1 MEVKKIIWVINAQE
15 NPIKA
20 SQNDNQRLW
29 RSNSLAQELGKK
41 GHISYRWRSSF
52 SHNEKKQLT
61 NGALIETVGNVNQ
74 VYIPTTSYKGHF
86 SLNRILSHYFLGR
99 GFNRVIKRFD
109 LEPPDVI
116 HICNV
121 PLDLL
126 LVVSRFS
133 RKHNIPLIVD
143 VRDLWPEAYANVI
156 PNRLS
161 FMRLLIRR
169 ILVSLSIRYR
179 KIIKNTYALTT
190 ISDAM
195 MDYLAKVY
203 GRKNNENDRVFHIG
217 SSQTKFQNSSHTT
230 LDNENALKINK
241 NDVSNAPLRLVY
253 AGNIGFQTDFN
264 RIITL
269 GHALEKRNVNF
280 EITICGNGP
289 RLAEL
294 KSKTNNSVSINF
306 VGWLNGNELRKELDN
321 ADFGLLFFYPNL
333 DFQLSI
339 PSKVSEYLSSTKA
352 ILSICD
358 GSVRKLIEEHKVG
371 LDCYSMT
378 DDEIAEKLAE
388 YVCDSHVM
396 NSFAN
401 NSRLLFEN
409 KFSQQKITSQMA
421 EHILAISERS

>member
-1 MEVKKIIWVINAQE
+1 MSK
-15 NPIKA
+15 
-20 SQNDNQRLW
+20 
-29 RSNSLAQELGKK
+29 
-41 GHISYRWRSSF
+41 
-52 SHNEKKQLT
+52 
-61 NGALIETVGNVNQ
+61 
-74 VYIPTTSYKGHF
+74 
-86 SLNRILSHYFLGR
+86 
-99 GFNRVIKRFD
+99 
-109 LEPPDVI
+109 
-116 HICNV
+116 
-121 PLDLL
+121 
-126 LVVSRFS
+126 FS

-161 FMRLLIRR
+161 FMRHLIRR

-203 GRKNNENDRVFHIG
+203 GRKNNENDEVFHIG
-217 SSQTKFQNSSHTT
+217 SSQTKFQNSSHTV
-230 LDNENALKINK
+230 LDNENALEINK

-371 LDCYSMT
+371 LDCFSMT

-388 YVCDSHVM
+388 YACDSHVM